1 MSADGDAHRPKP
13 PPQASPSNAPHQ
25 RLIAPKRQLLAK
37 LDYTEPVS
45 NGDSDER
52 WLLRESG
59 ALDETQL
66 KLLLEN
72 VGDTPLA
79 DMMVSW
85 RVLARHEQLPPAGD
99 WDSWLIL
106 AGRGFGKTRA
116 GAGWVHECAALLPDV
131 RIALIGATL
140 ADARAVMVE
149 GESGILAT
157 APPGAS
163 VTFEP
168 SRRRVIWENGA
179 QALLVSAE
187 KPDSLR
193 GPQFHFA
200 WGDEAARW
208 KYAAATIAN
217 LRLGLRL
224 GDKPRLL
231 LTTTPKPLP
240 WLKALLADVACKV
253 ARGGTLDNSDNLP
266 NAFISAVLRD
276 YGGTR
281 LGRQEING
289 ELIEDVEGALWT
301 RDIFEKHRLRAA
313 PALMRVVVAVDPPAS
328 SGANA
333 DCCGIIAVGLGA
345 DGRGYVLGDR
355 SVQGLTPDNWARAVV
370 AAADDFGADKVIAE
384 VNNGGEMVVQVLR
397 AIDANLAV
405 KPVHAARG
413 KVARAE
419 PVASLYAEGKVSHV
433 GVLPA
438 LEDELCGLIVG
449 GTYAGPGRS
458 PDRADA
464 LVWALGEL
472 MLQGRMVQP
481 RVRSV

>member
-1 MSADGDAHRPKP
+1 MSAGGEAP
-13 PPQASPSNAPHQ
+13 PPNPTSLAVRQQ
-25 RLIAPKRQLLAK
+25 LIAPKRQVLAK
-37 LDYTEPVS
+37 LDGTVAVPKVKP
-45 NGDSDER
+45 DAR
-52 WLLRESG
+52 WLLRESA
-59 ALDETQL
+59 ALDEAQIR
-66 KLLLEN
+66 LLVQN
-72 VGDTPLA
+72 VDDASLA
-79 DMMVSW
+79 EMLFSW

-116 GAGWVHECAALLPDV
+116 GAGWVHECAALLPDA

-140 ADARAVMVE
+140 GDARAVMVE

-157 APPGAS
+157 APPGVG

-168 SRRRVIWENGA
+168 SRRRLVWDNGA
-179 QALLVSAE
+179 QATLISAE
-187 KPDSLR
+187 QPESLR

-208 KYAAATIAN
+208 KHAAATLAN

-224 GDKPRLL
+224 GDKPRML

-240 WLKALLADVACKV
+240 WLKALLADAACEV
-253 ARGGTLDNSDNLP
+253 ARGGTLDNAENLP
-266 NAFISAVLRD
+266 NAFVNAVLRD

-281 LGRQEING
+281 LGRQEIDG
-289 ELIEDVEGALWT
+289 ELIEEVEGALWT
-301 RDIFEKHRLRAA
+301 RPMFEAHRLRT
-313 PALMRVVVAVDPPAS
+313 PPVLVRVVVAVDPPAS

-345 DGRGYVLGDR
+345 DERGYVLGDR

-370 AAADDFGADKVIAE
+370 AAADDFNADKVIAE

-405 KPVHAARG
+405 KAVHAARG

-433 GVLPA
+433 GVFPA
-438 LEDELCGLIVG
+438 LEDELCGLVVG

-464 LVWALGEL
+464 LVWALREL
-472 MLQGRMVQP
+472 MLREQRGGP